1 MEFANL
7 NFKAGCSPS
16 YPRAILSTLLYVL
29 QKIPER
35 GNDDMKAHF
44 ARLVPSLLTK
54 TILPLIGESEASTS
68 SRVMAD
74 DSVLDVTGRLINILI
89 RPLDVEQQTFIAEQM
104 FNLFVRGLPCEY
116 ITTASRTQVA
126 EKFKPFQKDTEKEH
140 AGCVIVFAYLLAA
153 LRREV
158 RTIYI
163 IHKYLNG

>member
-1 MEFANL
+1 M
-7 NFKAGCSPS
+7 
-16 YPRAILSTLLYVL
+16 L

-54 TILPLIGESEASTS
+54 TILPLAGKPGESVS

-89 RPLDVEQQTFIAEQM
+89 RPLDVGQQTFIAGQI
-104 FNLFVRGLPCEY
+104 FSLFRGQPCEY
-116 ITTASRTQVA
+116 ITAADREKVA
-126 EKFKPFQKDTEKEH
+126 ERFRPFQMDSEKEH
-140 AGCVIVFAYLLAA
+140 AGCVIIFAYVLAA

-158 RTIYI
+158 WTAIQNYGRYP
-163 IHKYLNG
+163 GG